1 MSLHF
6 GWGLA
11 VIVLSCVMGL
21 SAEANEADFAEEEP
35 LMCTKE
41 ELVVFFPP
49 NVVRSVLVKAHIPED
64 QAAKIASE
72 LSHKN
77 HELTKLVEAK
87 AEKLHPNPFG
97 DLNQRE
103 LASKIYRETR
113 YEVFASVLKA
123 HGITDEHQIHAL
135 LDKIQVMQSKLFV
148 ECVRRQHAHS
158 TSSSSVVR

>member
-1 MSLHF
+1 MSLHV
-6 GWGLA
+6 GWSVA
-11 VIVLSCVMGL
+11 VIFLCCVVGL

-49 NVVRSVLVKAHIPED
+49 NLVRSVLIKAHISED
-64 QAAKIASE
+64 QASKIASE
-72 LSHKN
+72 LSDKN
-77 HELTKLVEAK
+77 HELTKLVEEK

-103 LASKIYRETR
+103 LAGKIYRETR
-113 YEVFASVLKA
+113 YELFASVLKA
-123 HGITDEHQIHAL
+123 HGITDERHIHAL

-158 TSSSSVVR
+158 TSSPSGVR